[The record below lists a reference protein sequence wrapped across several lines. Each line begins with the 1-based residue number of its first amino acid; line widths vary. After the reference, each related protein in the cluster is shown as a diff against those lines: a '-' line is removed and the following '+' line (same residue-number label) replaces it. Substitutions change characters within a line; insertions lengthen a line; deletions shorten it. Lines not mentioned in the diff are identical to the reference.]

1 MGMVMNGDERWHGRF
16 SSKIRLSGC
25 RMQDVIDV
33 IDVMQ
38 PAKQAGVQWRSM
50 CLKLG
55 ARSFGGP
62 GYAERM
68 SSVC

>member
-1 MGMVMNGDERWHGRF
+1 MVMNGGMAGFLRKSAW
-16 SSKIRLSGC
+16 
-25 RMQDVIDV
+25 MQDVIDV
-33 IDVMQ
+33 IDVTGQ
-38 PAKQAGVQWRSM
+38 TSSVHELSM